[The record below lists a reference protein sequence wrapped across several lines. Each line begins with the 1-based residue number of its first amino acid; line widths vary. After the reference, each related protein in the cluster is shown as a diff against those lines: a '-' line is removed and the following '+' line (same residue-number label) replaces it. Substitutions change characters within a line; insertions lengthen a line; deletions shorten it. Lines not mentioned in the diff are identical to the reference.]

1 MKKTLR
7 LVAVFALMGATLAYT
22 GCTDYSKDFDDINNR
37 IEALES
43 GKLKSVEE
51 QVAGLKSTVASLED
65 AKSKAEAAIAELQ
78 KNSATAADLKAL
90 EAKLDAAVKDAASKA
105 AVEDL
110 KSQLEK
116 IEADLAKYA
125 KVETLNAEV
134 EKLNKAIADAKALS
148 EKEFATVNDKIKA
161 ITDWQVE
168 AVAKLG
174 ALEGQ
179 IKTLEE
185 GLATSQ
191 QDIITLTE
199 GLKSVSA
206 ATGILED
213 EVEKIYDELNI
224 AWDRIREL
232 TEGLRST
239 TAGLAIAEQDIIA
252 LQTDMA
258 DVKEALKAL
267 KEASAKHVTADDV
280 KEAVKTAVAEAIA
293 NDGVISAEIAKA
305 VKAATDK
312 LQAQIDAVKN
322 VVKNLTEQIQSIVY
336 VPETIDGKMASNVY
350 TLGTTFTSP
359 VMVKATYEV
368 TPRELVAYLTEEK
381 LYASSVVVKAAPAE
395 QFDVKVLSTDPTT
408 GRIEVS
414 IDIPAKTEASKA
426 LLNTTDPDCIAL
438 ALNIVDSKITN
449 YPGEDN
455 MVDTGC
461 KKSSTYVTVK
471 KPVTV
476 ALNEVVKM
484 TLNGKEVN
492 SVNKEYRVYF
502 DEADNKIALF
512 EGYGIAWKI
521 GGALM
526 SKEEVEEFF
535 GTNLKLS
542 FKETI
547 AYSKSGVSTA
557 AAKTPIKL
565 EGTNLEK
572 TAKISPL
579 TDVKGN
585 KMVGYKAT
593 VKYDAFKINDVAVPA
608 AIAFAASYEITNT
621 VRDIVYPDEHIAWV
635 YTNKNKVAS
644 FDTKANLEVEGLGDV
659 VSEVALKRLVDGKE
673 TPKTTETAKVQAK
686 DNEGD
691 FTVTGKIRFENL
703 VYEPGKEVVY
713 VATYNI
719 TNRATNVSYAA
730 ICKVILAP
738 MPANKEIDLGT
749 IEVVRNFS
757 SDYTTAIAPMNA
769 TYAEHSAYYPELT
782 SEKNFRTA
790 YLAESPNM
798 LTMVVKADNAG
809 IDNTGFNFTL
819 SQGKNGETSKITLP
833 KSASLAKYKTLVISQ
848 PVEVFG
854 VTYTYKLTVN
864 YKDPETYS
872 LMTNPIRVD
881 NNIATLG
888 GTYKYGDMDNT
899 KEDFALESIDLSTFF
914 YVDGHKGSTEELQVK
929 YSRIT
934 YNDKGNEITESLG
947 TYNVNAGAVSIAS
960 AAYTWPGNVSSVIIR
975 AELVMKNADFKF
987 NSINVTLNAPKVISE
1002 FAGLTANKDVV
1013 DGVDATVNLFN
1024 YLSVVDFKGTQLV
1037 CSEATTI
1044 DNMWAWVD
1052 EEDIDFD
1059 TEELNPS
1066 AFHPD
1071 CYLIYGQTLEFAD
1084 KSKITIKHNG
1094 TVIDPSLVNFV
1105 YNKDNDGKITLSKNN
1120 ASLNG
1125 TITFEIPVKLGYIY
1139 NNGEKRPGTITVNY
1153 VRATDAE

>member
-110 KSQLEK
+110 KSKIEK
-116 IEADLAKYA
+116 LEADLAKYA

-134 EKLNKAIADAKALS
+134 EKLNKAIADAKALT

-179 IKTLEE
+179 INTLEE

-199 GLKSVSA
+199 GLKSASA
-206 ATGILED
+206 AVGILED
-213 EVEKIYDELNI
+213 EVEKIYGELNT

-232 TEGLRST
+232 TLGLKAT
-239 TAGLAIAEQDIIA
+239 TAGLAIAEENIAA

-258 DVKEALKAL
+258 EIKESLKAL
-267 KEASAKHVTADDV
+267 KEASANHVTAEDV
-280 KEAVKTAVAEAIA
+280 KAAVKTAVAEAIA

-312 LQAQIDAVKN
+312 LQAQIDAIKN

-336 VPETIDGKMASNVY
+336 VPETSNGWMASKVY
-350 TLGTTFTSP
+350 KLGTTFESP

-368 TPRELVAYLTEEK
+368 TPRELVAYLTEDK

-395 QFDVKVLSTDPTT
+395 LFDVKVLSTDPAT

-414 IDIPAKTEASKA
+414 IDIPAKTKASEA
-426 LLNTTDPDCIAL
+426 LLDNTSNDRIAL

-449 YPGEDN
+449 YPGDDN
-455 MVDTGC
+455 MVDAGC
-461 KKSSTYVTVK
+461 KKSSTYVTVD
-471 KPVTV
+471 KPNTV
-476 ALNEVVKM
+476 KLNEVVKK
-484 TLNGKEVN
+484 TLNGKVVDA
-492 SVNKEYRVYF
+492 VNKEYRVYF
-502 DEADNKIALF
+502 DEKDSEIALF
-512 EGYGIAWKI
+512 EGYDIAWEI
-521 GGALM
+521 NGALW
-526 SKEEVEEFF
+526 SKEQVEEFF

-542 FKETI
+542 CKETI
-547 AYSKSGVSTA
+547 AYYNNTA
-557 AAKTPIKL
+557 ATTAAKTPIKV
-565 EGTNLEK
+565 EGSNLEK

-579 TDVKGN
+579 SNVSGN

-593 VKYDAFKINDVAVPA
+593 VKFDAFKINDVDVDNVV
-608 AIAFAASYEITNT
+608 FNSSYEITNT
-621 VRDIVYPDEHIAWV
+621 VRDIIYPDERIAWV
-635 YTNKNKVAS
+635 YTNENVVAQ
-644 FDTKANLEVEGLGDV
+644 FDTKANLEVEGLGDE
-659 VSEVALKRLVDGKE
+659 VSEVTLKRFVDGKADE
-673 TPKTTETAKVQAK
+673 SLTTETAEVQAK
-686 DNEGD
+686 DDQGN

-703 VYEPGKEVVY
+703 VYEKGKEAVY
-713 VATYNI
+713 VATYTI
-719 TNRATNVSYAA
+719 TNTATNVSYAA

-738 MPANKEIDLGT
+738 MPADKEIDLGT

-757 SDYTTAIAPMNA
+757 AATPIAITPMNA
-769 TYAEHSAYYPELT
+769 TYAEHSDYYPELK

-790 YLAESPNM
+790 FLANYAQQAI
-798 LTMVVKADNAG
+798 TVKADNAP
-809 IDNTGFNFTL
+809 IANTGFGFTL
-819 SQGKNGETSKITLP
+819 GSNSKNTAETSQITLP
-833 KSASLAKYKTLVISQ
+833 SSASIAKYKTLVISQ
-848 PVEVFG
+848 PVDVFG

-864 YKDPETYS
+864 YKNPETYA
-872 LMTNPIRVD
+872 LVTNPIRVE

-899 KEDFALESIDLSTFF
+899 KENFALEAIDLSTFF
-914 YVDGHKGSTEELQVK
+914 YVEGHKDSSEELQVK

-934 YNDKGNEITESLG
+934 YNNKGQEIVTPIG
-947 TYNVNAGAVSIAS
+947 TYNVNASAVSIAT
-960 AAYTWPGNVSSVIIR
+960 APYTWPGNDSAVVIR
-975 AELVMKNADFKF
+975 AELLMKNADFKF
-987 NSINVTLNAPKVISE
+987 NSIDVTLQAPNVINE
-1002 FAGLTANKDVV
+1002 FTGLTANKDVV
-1013 DGVDATVNLFN
+1013 DGVDATVNIFN

-1037 CSEATTI
+1037 CSEATTLA
-1044 DNMWAWVD
+1044 NVWAWVD
-1052 EEDIDFD
+1052 EEDVDLE

-1066 AFHPD
+1066 AFYPD
-1071 CYLIYGQTLEFAD
+1071 CYLIYGQALTFAAKD
-1084 KSKITIKHNG
+1084 KLTIKHNG
-1094 TVIDPSLVNFV
+1094 SKIDASLVNFD
-1105 YNKDNDGKITLSKNN
+1105 YDKAAGTITLNKNN
-1120 ASLNG
+1120 AGLHG
-1125 TITFEIPVKLGYIY
+1125 TVTFVIPVELGYIY
-1139 NNGEKRPGTITVNY
+1139 NNGVARKDNVTVNFQ
-1153 VRATDAE
+1153 RAE

>member
-110 KSQLEK
+110 KSQLAK

-168 AVAKLG
+168 AIAKLG

-179 IKTLEE
+179 INTLEE

-199 GLKSVSA
+199 GLKSASA
-206 ATGILED
+206 AVGILED
-213 EVEKIYDELNI
+213 KVEEIYLGLDT
-224 AWDRIREL
+224 AQDDIRNL
-232 TEGLRST
+232 TLGLKAT
-239 TAGLAIAEQDIIA
+239 TAGLAIAEENIAA

-258 DVKEALKAL
+258 EIKESLKAL
-267 KEASAKHVTADDV
+267 KEASANHVTAEDV
-280 KEAVKTAVAEAIA
+280 KAAVKTAVAEAIA

-312 LQAQIDAVKN
+312 LQAQIDAIKN

-336 VPETIDGKMASNVY
+336 VPETSNGWMASNVY

-368 TPRELVAYLTEEK
+368 TPRELVAYLTEDK

-395 QFDVKVLSTDPTT
+395 LFDVKVLSTDPAT

-426 LLNTTDPDCIAL
+426 LLDNTSADRIAL

-449 YPGEDN
+449 YPGDDN
-455 MVDTGC
+455 MVDAGC
-461 KKSSTYVTVK
+461 KKSSTYVTVD
-471 KPVTV
+471 KPNTV
-476 ALNEVVKM
+476 KLNEVVKM
-484 TLNGKEVN
+484 TLNGKVVDA
-492 SVNKEYRVYF
+492 VNKEYRVYF
-502 DEADNKIALF
+502 DEKDSEIALF
-512 EGYGIAWKI
+512 EGYDIAWEI
-521 GGALM
+521 NGALW
-526 SKEEVEEFF
+526 SKEQVEEFF

-542 FKETI
+542 CKETI
-547 AYSKSGVSTA
+547 AYYNKTA
-557 AAKTPIKL
+557 ATTADKTPIKVA
-565 EGTNLEK
+565 GSNLEK

-579 TDVKGN
+579 SNVSGN

-593 VKYDAFKINDVAVPA
+593 VKFDAFKINDVDVDNVS
-608 AIAFAASYEITNT
+608 FNASYEITNT
-621 VRDIVYPDEHIAWV
+621 VRDIIYPDERIAWV
-635 YTNKNKVAS
+635 YTNENVVAQ
-644 FDTKANLEVEGLGDV
+644 FDTKANLEVEGLGDE
-659 VSEVALKRLVDGKE
+659 VSEVTLKRFVDGKE
-673 TPKTTETAKVQAK
+673 TSKTNETAKVQAI
-686 DNEGD
+686 DTDGD

-703 VYEPGKEVVY
+703 VYEPGKEAVY
-713 VATYNI
+713 VATYTI
-719 TNRATNVSYAA
+719 TNKTTNVSYAA
-730 ICKVILAP
+730 ICKVILDP
-738 MPANKEIDLGT
+738 MPADKEIDLGT

-757 SDYTTAIAPMNA
+757 ADNTIEITPMNA
-769 TYAEHSAYYPELT
+769 TYAEHSDYYPELT

-790 YLAESPNM
+790 FLAKYAKQAIA
-798 LTMVVKADNAG
+798 VKADNAP
-809 IDNTGFNFTL
+809 IANTDFVFTL
-819 SQGKNGETSKITLP
+819 GQNSKGTAETSNIKLP
-833 KSASLAKYKTLVISQ
+833 KSASIAKYKTLVISQ
-848 PVEVFG
+848 PVDVFG

-864 YKDPETYS
+864 YKDPETYA
-872 LMTNPIRVD
+872 LVTNPIRVE

-888 GTYKYGDMDNT
+888 GTYKYGDKDNA
-899 KEDFALESIDLSTFF
+899 KQNFALEAIDLSTFF
-914 YVDGHKGSTEELQVK
+914 YVEGHKDSSEELQVK

-934 YNDKGNEITESLG
+934 YNNKGQEIVTTIG
-947 TYNVNAGAVSIAS
+947 TYNVNASAVSIAT
-960 AAYTWPGNVSSVIIR
+960 APYTWPGNDSAVVIR
-975 AELVMKNADFKF
+975 AELLMKNADFKF
-987 NSINVTLNAPKVISE
+987 NSIDVTLQAPDVIDE
-1002 FAGLTANKDVV
+1002 FTGLTANKDVV
-1013 DGVDATVNLFN
+1013 DGVDATVNIFN

-1037 CSEATTI
+1037 CSEATEI
-1044 DNMWAWVD
+1044 ANVWAWV
-1052 EEDIDFD
+1052 
-1059 TEELNPS
+1059 NKKVKPY
-1066 AFHPD
+1066 AFYKD
-1071 CYLIYGQTLEFAD
+1071 CYLIYGQTLTFAA
-1084 KSKITIKHNG
+1084 KEKLTIKHNG
-1094 TVIDPSLVNFV
+1094 SEIDASLVNFT
-1105 YNKDNDGKITLSKNN
+1105 YNSTAGTITLDKNN
-1120 ASLNG
+1120 AELNG
-1125 TITFEIPVKLGYIY
+1125 TVTFVIPVELGYIY
-1139 NNGEKRPGTITVNY
+1139 NNGTPRKTDVTVNFK
-1153 VRATDAE
+1153 RAE